1 MLLMLFAVTA
11 KAQNYSNL
19 ELVENKGQWPA
30 QVKFKASTTT
40 GAFFLQP
47 DGYRMVL
54 HNREDLKTMAEYFH
68 GHGDSSKKGDFVYAK
83 GNTTIND
90 RINLRSHAYDMK
102 FLHANT
108 NTEIIPDKAL
118 NTYNNYFIGND
129 PKQWASMC
137 RIFQAVTYKN
147 VYPGVDVR
155 YYTSEGQL
163 KYDLIVNPGASV
175 DKIAMYFDGVNGL
188 EVRNERLVI
197 KTSVDEVQELK
208 PYTYQPLATGRRE
221 VSNRYEIDGNI
232 VRFKLGSYDKTKTLV
247 IDPTL
252 IFASFSGS
260 TADNWGYTATYDN
273 DGSFYGG
280 GIVFGTGFP
289 VSTGAYQ
296 TTFAGGSNDEGIG
309 AYDIGIIKLSPD
321 GKNRIYATYLGGS
334 GNEQPHSM
342 ICDTDGS
349 LVIAGRTNSTG
360 TGGFPSTLGTFGTG
374 GGNDIFIA
382 KLNPTG
388 SVVVS
393 RKFGGSGTD
402 GINIKSKYPRDN
414 PITAAANSLRRNYGD
429 DARSEVILDA
439 AGNIYLASC
448 TQSVNTLNGA
458 TLFPTTPGAFQPL
471 PGGGFQDGV
480 LIKTSPDISTVLFS
494 SFLGGSKDDA
504 GFVLALSPINN
515 NIYVAGGTTST
526 DFPKTNIGT
535 TLNSSFQGGIAD
547 GYISIITNDG
557 STHVKSTYVGTSN
570 TDIIYGIALDQ
581 AGFPYVMG
589 TTAGSAAWPVTSNVV
604 FSIAGGK
611 QFICKLQ
618 PDLSAF
624 VYSTVFG
631 RTDQVLA
638 NPDISPVAFL
648 VDRCE
653 NVYVTGWGGEVN
665 TSTGYVSTQSTSA
678 LPLKNPLPK
687 TADNSDFYYFV
698 LERDARSQL
707 FGSFFGATG
716 TQLGDHV
723 DGGTSRFDKNGV
735 IYQAQCG
742 YCGGGGTAP
751 FPTTP
756 GAWSTQNAA
765 LPTGCNLAAVKIA
778 MNLAGVATGVKSF
791 VDGSPR
797 KSGCFPLT
805 VDFRDTLSMGV
816 RYIWNFGD
824 GTPEETTNTA
834 TNSHTFQN
842 LGSYTIRLVSIDSST
857 CNIADTSYTTITV
870 RQDIATLNGRIEKLP
885 PCEGLSYR
893 LFNLS
898 VPPAAPGRP
907 FTITSFKWDFGDG
920 NSQIAGVNPVD
931 HTYPAKGTYNVKLI
945 LIDTN
950 YCNYPDTFNFTLR
963 ISDDVKAQFTTPPSG
978 CAPYNAVFNNTSV
991 GGADYF
997 WDFGDG
1003 NTSTAINPT
1012 HTYTVPNTYTVK
1024 LKAVDSNTCN
1034 KVDSVFFTI
1043 TVSGSPTALF
1053 DYSPKPPQVNTA
1065 VDYANQSTGA
1075 TSYLWK
1081 FGDGDT
1087 LFTIRRD
1094 TTVQHF
1100 FNATATF
1107 NSCLVAYNQYGC
1119 TDTFCVPIVARV
1131 VPALDVPNAFTPNGD
1146 GVNDKVQVLGFGIA
1160 RMNWR
1165 IYNRWGQLIFS
1176 TTNRNEGWDGRYKGV
1191 LQPQEVYTYAL
1202 DVEFSDGT
1210 KVTKTGDITLLK

>member
-30 QVKFKASTTT
+30 QVKFKAVTTT

-54 HNREDLKTMAEYFH
+54 HNREDLKAMAEYFH
-68 GHGDSSKKGDFVYAK
+68 GHSDSSKKGDFVYAK
-83 GNTTIND
+83 GNTAIND
-90 RINLRSHAYDMK
+90 KINLRSHAYDMK
-102 FLHANT
+102 FLHANA
-108 NTEIIPDKAL
+108 NAAIVPDKAL
-118 NTYNNYFIGND
+118 NTYNNYFLGND

-163 KYDLIVNPGASV
+163 KYDLIVNPGASI

-208 PYTYQPLATGRRE
+208 PYTYQPLATGRIE
-221 VSNRYEIDGNI
+221 VSNRYEVDGNI

-260 TADNWGYTATYDN
+260 TADNWGYTATYDK
-273 DGSFYGG
+273 DGSLYGG

-296 TTFAGGSNDEGIG
+296 TTYAGGSNEEGIG
-309 AYDIGIIKLSPD
+309 AYDIGIMKFSPD
-321 GKNRIYATYLGGS
+321 GKNRIWATYLGGS

-342 ICDTDGS
+342 ICDDQNN
-349 LVIAGRTNSTG
+349 LVVVGRTNSTN
-360 TGGFPSTLGTFGTG
+360 TGGFPSTLPNFGSG
-374 GGNDIFIA
+374 GGVDIFIA
-382 KLNPTG
+382 KFNATG
-388 SVVVS
+388 TALVS
-393 RKFGGSGTD
+393 RKFGGTGMD
-402 GINIKSKYPRDN
+402 GINIKSKYPGEPQGN
-414 PITAAANSLRRNYGD
+414 SAAISLRRNYGD

-448 TQSVNTLNGA
+448 TQSTTGNVA
-458 TLFPTTPGAFQPL
+458 DMFPTTINAFQKI
-471 PGGGFQDGV
+471 PGGAQDGV
-480 LIKTSPDISTVLFS
+480 LIKTSPDLATVNFS
-494 SFLGGSKDDA
+494 SFLGGSGDDA
-504 GFVLALSPINN
+504 CFVLALNPTNS
-515 NIYVAGGTTST
+515 NIYVAGGTTSAN
-526 DFPKTNIGT
+526 FPNTNVGP
-535 TLNSSFQGGIAD
+535 TLHTAFQGGITD
-547 GYISIITNDG
+547 GYIAIISNDG
-557 STHVKSTYVGTSN
+557 ATHIKSTYVGTTN
-570 TDIIYGIALDQ
+570 TDMVYGIAFDNI
-581 AGFPYVMG
+581 GFQYVMG
-589 TTAGSAAWPVTSNVV
+589 TTAGNAAWPVINVTYSN
-604 FSIAGGK
+604 AGGK
-611 QFICKLQ
+611 QFISKLQ
-618 PDLSAF
+618 PDLSAY

-631 RTDQVLA
+631 KGQA
-638 NPDISPVAFL
+638 QPDISPVAFL

-653 NVYVTGWGGEVN
+653 NVYVTGWGGQAN
-665 TSTGYVSTQSTSA
+665 NSAGYTNLQSTDG
-678 LPLKNPLPK
+678 LPLKNEIPMKPS
-687 TADNSDFYYFV
+687 ADGSDFYYFV
-698 LERDARSQL
+698 LERNGVSQL
-707 FGSFFGATG
+707 FGSFFGAS
-716 TQLGDHV
+716 QARFGDHV

-742 YCGGGGTAP
+742 FCDGGPNA

-756 GAWSTQNAA
+756 GAWAVNSGTSR
-765 LPTGCNLAAVKIA
+765 CNLAVVKIA

-791 VDGSPR
+791 VDGNPR
-797 KSGCFPLT
+797 KSGCIPLT

-907 FTITSFKWDFGDG
+907 FTNTSFKWDFGDG

-931 HTYPAKGTYNVKLI
+931 HTYPTKGTYNVKLI

-1075 TSYLWK
+1075 ISYLWK
-1081 FGDGDT
+1081 FGDGDS
-1087 LFTIRRD
+1087 LFTLRRD